1 MEATMTVITKNP
13 TQGQTTLKNDI
24 KLISIATQGITQEA
38 YLTELKNWLKQ
49 LTDQLLMS
57 IND

>member
-1 MEATMTVITKNP
+1 MTVITKNP

>member
-1 MEATMTVITKNP
+1 MTVITKNP
-13 TQGQTTLKNDI
+13 TQGKTTLNNDI
-24 KLISIATQGITQEA
+24 KLISIANKGLTEEA

-57 IND
+57 IAE